1 MSIAETAIWSAMF
14 GGLLTLAALALGD
27 VLGNRSPDAARNLV
41 FVLIPGAA
49 CLVIT
54 GLPEQ
59 LFPALPERALMVLK
73 AGLGPVAG
81 GVALHFLGRWLGG
94 AHGDALA
101 HRITTWGGAVV
112 IPAAVVLALLAS
124 QVSRENFRPL
134 LLAAAVLNMLPVLL
148 GMVAALR
155 AAKLGDPLAR
165 WMLLALVCLAL
176 AVGGLYANALGQ
188 PGMGPLAQLL
198 TAVLV
203 VTYFLMASVLGLLR
217 NRHNRQLARLSRL
230 QVGADPVTGLL
241 TGSGLLAE
249 MEHVFWRTGRQ
260 HGECTVVCLYVGNLY
275 ELAESAG
282 RGVEQ
287 QIQLTLAARIR
298 RAAGF
303 RCVVGLSQP
312 RCFVVLLS
320 TDKYAA
326 PVNETVAYLQAM
338 ATEPLSV
345 LDERQVRQV
354 FKPRVGVGVIWHA
367 PAHAKP
373 MDVLHQAERLAMERM
388 PPHERNTASGCGSEH
403 PLVTVTV
410 PQPLA

>member
-1 MSIAETAIWSAMF
+1 MSIVETAIWSAML

-27 VLGNRSPDAARNLV
+27 VLGNRSPDAARNLF
-41 FVLIPGAA
+41 FVLVPGAA
-49 CLVIT
+49 CLVMT

-59 LFPALPERALMVLK
+59 LFPALPDRALMVLK
-73 AGLGPVAG
+73 AGLGPAAS

-94 AHGDALA
+94 SRGDALA
-101 HRITTWGGAVV
+101 RRITHWGGAAVV
-112 IPAAVVLALLAS
+112 AAAVVLALITS
-124 QVSRENFRPL
+124 QVSREDFRPL
-134 LLAAAVLNMLPVLL
+134 LMAAAVLNMLPVLL
-148 GMVAALR
+148 GMVAAMR
-155 AAKLGDPLAR
+155 ATKLGDPLAR

-176 AVGGLYANALGQ
+176 AVGGLYANALGP
-188 PGMGPLAQLL
+188 PGLGLLAQLL

-249 MEHVFWRTGRQ
+249 VEHVFWRTGRQ

-275 ELAESAG
+275 ELSESAG

-303 RCVVGLSQP
+303 RCVVGLYQP
-312 RCFVVLLS
+312 RCFVVVLS

-326 PVNETVAYLQAM
+326 PVSETVAYLQAM

-345 LDERQVRQV
+345 LDESQVRQV
-354 FKPRVGVGVIWHA
+354 FKPRVGVGVISNA

-373 MDVLHQAERLAMERM
+373 MEVLHQAERLAMERM
-388 PPHERNTASGCGSEH
+388 PPPGHNAASAAIAEHEIVTA
-403 PLVTVTV
+403 